1 MSKVFTEG
9 LGFLPTLTIGV
20 RKMKKFIA
28 FAVVALLALSMCFAG
43 GEKEDSAAG
52 SVVKIGFI
60 GPLTGDY
67 ANYGTL
73 CRQAV
78 EMAIDEINAKGGVNG
93 VQIKLFAEDSEGDSQ
108 KALAAMEK
116 LSSSDKVCAIIG
128 PVLTGETFSV
138 AERAQAEGIVVITPS
153 ASHKDITNVGD
164 YIFRTTPSDGLQGE
178 VAGKYWA
185 DVLGYTKLAVLYAK
199 NDYSQGLYESMS
211 EAFEQEGGKVV
222 AAETFMVGDKDFK
235 TQLTKLKNTDAQAIY
250 LPDYTAEMAQILEQA
265 SQLGMDKPFL
275 SGDGFLS
282 EEIYSL
288 AGQYTDGVVYTASAL
303 VEESSRNK
311 EFKDAYAAMWGI
323 GPDSFAT
330 NAYDATYILASVIE
344 KVGAGRAAIK
354 SGMEQV
360 KDFEGVNGII
370 NFASN
375 GDLVAYQGI
384 YEVHGTTPVYVGA
397 FTVEDGRLVKVQ

>member
-1 MSKVFTEG
+1 
-9 LGFLPTLTIGV
+9 
-20 RKMKKFIA
+20 MKKIIA
-28 FAVVALLALSMCFAG
+28 FAVLALLAMSMCFAG
-43 GEKEDSAAG
+43 GDKESSADGA
-52 SVVKIGFI
+52 VVKIGFI

-93 VQIKLFAEDSEGDSQ
+93 ASIKLFAEDSEGDSQ

-138 AERAQAEGIVVITPS
+138 AERAQAEGIVIITPS

-178 VAGKYWA
+178 VAGKYWSQ
-185 DVLGYTKLAVLYAK
+185 VLGYTKLAVLYAK

-211 EAFEQEGGKVV
+211 EAFTQDGGQIV

-265 SQLGMDKPFL
+265 AQLGIDKPFL

-288 AGQYTDGVVYTASAL
+288 AGQYTDGVVYTASAR
-303 VEESSRNK
+303 VEESNKNK
-311 EFKDAYAAMWGI
+311 EFKDAYTARWGI

-330 NAYDATYILASVIE
+330 NAYDATYILVSVIE
-344 KVGAGRAAIK
+344 KVGTDRKAIK
-354 SGMEQV
+354 TGMEQV

-370 NFASN
+370 NFAPN

-384 YEVHGTTPVYVGA
+384 YEVHGTTPEYLGA
-397 FTVEDGRLVKVQ
+397 FAVEDGKLVQVQ

>member
-1 MSKVFTEG
+1 
-9 LGFLPTLTIGV
+9 
-20 RKMKKFIA
+20 MKKIIA
-28 FAVVALLALSMCFAG
+28 FAVVALLAMSMCFAG
-43 GEKEDSAAG
+43 GDKESSADGA
-52 SVVKIGFI
+52 VVKIGFI

-93 VQIKLFAEDSEGDSQ
+93 ASIKLFAEDSEGDSQ

-138 AERAQAEGIVVITPS
+138 AERAQAEGIVIITPS

-178 VAGKYWA
+178 VAGKYWSQ
-185 DVLGYTKLAVLYAK
+185 VLGYTKLAVLYAK

-211 EAFEQEGGKVV
+211 EAFTQDGGQIV

-235 TQLTKLKNTDAQAIY
+235 TQLTKLKNTDAQAFY

-265 SQLGMDKPFL
+265 AQLGIDKPFL

-288 AGQYTDGVVYTASAL
+288 AGQYTDGVVYT
-303 VEESSRNK
+303 
-311 EFKDAYAAMWGI
+311 EFKDAYTARWGI

-330 NAYDATYILASVIE
+330 NAYDATYILVSVIE
-344 KVGAGRAAIK
+344 KVGTDRKAIK
-354 SGMEQV
+354 TGMEQV

-370 NFASN
+370 NFAPN

-384 YEVHGTTPVYVGA
+384 YEVHGTTPEYLGA
-397 FTVEDGRLVKVQ
+397 FAVEDGKLVQVQ

>member
-1 MSKVFTEG
+1 
-9 LGFLPTLTIGV
+9 
-20 RKMKKFIA
+20 MKKIIA
-28 FAVVALLALSMCFAG
+28 FAVVALLAMSMCFAG
-43 GEKEDSAAG
+43 GDKESSADGA
-52 SVVKIGFI
+52 VVKIGFI

-93 VQIKLFAEDSEGDSQ
+93 ASIKLFAEDSEGDSQ

-138 AERAQAEGIVVITPS
+138 AERAQAEGIVIITPS

-178 VAGKYWA
+178 VAGKYWSQ
-185 DVLGYTKLAVLYAK
+185 VLGYTKLAVLYAK

-211 EAFEQEGGKVV
+211 EAFTQDGGQIV

-265 SQLGMDKPFL
+265 AQLGIDKPFL

-288 AGQYTDGVVYTASAL
+288 AGQYTDGVVYTASAR
-303 VEESSRNK
+303 VEESNKNK
-311 EFKDAYAAMWGI
+311 EFKDAYTARWGI

-330 NAYDATYILASVIE
+330 NAYDATYILVSVIE
-344 KVGAGRAAIK
+344 KVGTDRKAIK
-354 SGMEQV
+354 TGVEQV

-370 NFASN
+370 NFAPN

-384 YEVHGTTPVYVGA
+384 YEVHGTTPEYVGA
-397 FTVEDGRLVKVQ
+397 FAVEDGKLVQVQ

>member
-1 MSKVFTEG
+1 
-9 LGFLPTLTIGV
+9 
-20 RKMKKFIA
+20 MKKFIA

-311 EFKDAYAAMWGI
+311 EFKDAYAAKWGI

-344 KVGAGRAAIK
+344 KVGTGRAAIK

>member
-1 MSKVFTEG
+1 
-9 LGFLPTLTIGV
+9 
-20 RKMKKFIA
+20 MKKIIA
-28 FAVVALLALSMCFAG
+28 FAVVAILAMSMCFAG
-43 GEKEDSAAG
+43 GDKESSADGA
-52 SVVKIGFI
+52 VVKIGFI

-93 VQIKLFAEDSEGDSQ
+93 ASIKLFAEDSEGDSQ

-138 AERAQAEGIVVITPS
+138 AERAQAEGIVIITPS

-178 VAGKYWA
+178 VAGKYWSQ
-185 DVLGYTKLAVLYAK
+185 VLGYTKLAVLYAK

-211 EAFEQEGGKVV
+211 EAFTQDGGQIV

-265 SQLGMDKPFL
+265 AQLGIDKPFL

-288 AGQYTDGVVYTASAL
+288 AGQYTDGVVYTASAR
-303 VEESSRNK
+303 VEESNKNK
-311 EFKDAYAAMWGI
+311 EFKDAYTARWGI

-330 NAYDATYILASVIE
+330 NAYDATYILVSVIE
-344 KVGAGRAAIK
+344 KVGTDRKAIK
-354 SGMEQV
+354 TGMEQV

-370 NFASN
+370 NFAPN

-384 YEVHGTTPVYVGA
+384 YEVHGTTPEYLGA
-397 FTVEDGRLVKVQ
+397 FAVEDGKLVQVQ

>member
-1 MSKVFTEG
+1 
-9 LGFLPTLTIGV
+9 
-20 RKMKKFIA
+20 MKKFIA

>member
-9 LGFLPTLTIGV
+9 LGSLPTLTIGV

-311 EFKDAYAAMWGI
+311 EFKDAYAAKWGI

-344 KVGAGRAAIK
+344 KVGTGRAAIK

>member
-1 MSKVFTEG
+1 
-9 LGFLPTLTIGV
+9 
-20 RKMKKFIA
+20 MKKIIA
-28 FAVVALLALSMCFAG
+28 FAVVALLAMSMCFAG
-43 GEKEDSAAG
+43 GDKESSADGA
-52 SVVKIGFI
+52 VVKIGFI

-67 ANYGTL
+67 AIYGTL

-93 VQIKLFAEDSEGDSQ
+93 ASIKLFAEDSEGDSQ

-138 AERAQAEGIVVITPS
+138 AERAQAEGIVIITPS

-178 VAGKYWA
+178 VAGKYWSQ
-185 DVLGYTKLAVLYAK
+185 VLGYTKLAVLYAK

-211 EAFEQEGGKVV
+211 EAFTQDGGQIV

-265 SQLGMDKPFL
+265 AQLGIDKPFL

-288 AGQYTDGVVYTASAL
+288 AGQYTDGVVYTASAR
-303 VEESSRNK
+303 VEESNKNK
-311 EFKDAYAAMWGI
+311 EFKDAYTARWGI

-330 NAYDATYILASVIE
+330 NAYDATYILVSVIE
-344 KVGAGRAAIK
+344 KVGTDRKAIK
-354 SGMEQV
+354 TGMEQV

-370 NFASN
+370 NFAPN

-384 YEVHGTTPVYVGA
+384 YEVHGTTPEYLGA
-397 FTVEDGRLVKVQ
+397 FAVEDGKLVQVQ

>member
-1 MSKVFTEG
+1 
-9 LGFLPTLTIGV
+9 
-20 RKMKKFIA
+20 MKKIIA
-28 FAVVALLALSMCFAG
+28 FAVVALLAMSMCFAG
-43 GEKEDSAAG
+43 GDKESSADGA
-52 SVVKIGFI
+52 VVKIGFI

-93 VQIKLFAEDSEGDSQ
+93 ASIKLFAEDSEGDSQ

-138 AERAQAEGIVVITPS
+138 AERAQAEGIVIITPS

-178 VAGKYWA
+178 VAGKYWSQ
-185 DVLGYTKLAVLYAK
+185 VLGYTKLAVLYAK

-211 EAFEQEGGKVV
+211 EAFTQDGGQIV

-265 SQLGMDKPFL
+265 AQLGIDKPFL

-288 AGQYTDGVVYTASAL
+288 AGQYTDGVVYTASAR
-303 VEESSRNK
+303 VEESNKNK
-311 EFKDAYAAMWGI
+311 EFKDAYTARWGI

-330 NAYDATYILASVIE
+330 NAYDATYILVSVIE
-344 KVGAGRAAIK
+344 KVGTDRKAIK
-354 SGMEQV
+354 TGMEQV

-370 NFASN
+370 NFAPN

-384 YEVHGTTPVYVGA
+384 YEVHGTTPEYLGA
-397 FTVEDGRLVKVQ
+397 FAVEDGKLVQVQ

>member
-1 MSKVFTEG
+1 
-9 LGFLPTLTIGV
+9 
-20 RKMKKFIA
+20 MKKIIA
-28 FAVVALLALSMCFAG
+28 FAVVALLAVSMCFAG
-43 GEKEDSAAG
+43 GDNESSAGDA
-52 SVVKIGFI
+52 VVKIGFI

-78 EMAIDEINAKGGVNG
+78 EMAIDEINAKGGING
-93 VQIKLFAEDSEGDSQ
+93 ASIKLFAEDSEGDPQ

-138 AERAQAEGIVVITPS
+138 AERAQAEGIVIITPS

-178 VAGKYWA
+178 VAGKYWSQ
-185 DVLGYTKLAVLYAK
+185 VLGYTKLAVLYAK

-211 EAFEQEGGKVV
+211 EAFTQDGGQIV

-265 SQLGMDKPFL
+265 AQLGIDKPFL

-288 AGQYTDGVVYTASAL
+288 AGQYTDGVVYTASAR
-303 VEESSRNK
+303 VEESNKNK
-311 EFKDAYAAMWGI
+311 EFKDAYTAKWGI

-330 NAYDATYILASVIE
+330 NAYDATYILVSVIE
-344 KVGAGRAAIK
+344 KVGTDRKAIK
-354 SGMEQV
+354 VGMEQV

-370 NFASN
+370 NFAAN
-375 GDLVAYQGI
+375 GDLVAYQGV
-384 YEVHGTTPVYVGA
+384 YEVHGTTPEYLGA
-397 FTVEDGRLVKVQ
+397 FSVEDGKLVKVQ

>member
-1 MSKVFTEG
+1 
-9 LGFLPTLTIGV
+9 
-20 RKMKKFIA
+20 MKKIIA
-28 FAVVALLALSMCFAG
+28 FAVVALLAMSMCFAG
-43 GEKEDSAAG
+43 GDKESSADGA
-52 SVVKIGFI
+52 VVKIGFI

-93 VQIKLFAEDSEGDSQ
+93 ASIKLFAEDSEGDSQ

-138 AERAQAEGIVVITPS
+138 AERAQAEGIVIITPS

-178 VAGKYWA
+178 VAGKYWSQ
-185 DVLGYTKLAVLYAK
+185 VLGYTKLAVLYAK

-211 EAFEQEGGKVV
+211 EAFMQDGGQIV

-265 SQLGMDKPFL
+265 AQLGIDKPFL

-288 AGQYTDGVVYTASAL
+288 AGQYTDGVVYTASAR
-303 VEESSRNK
+303 VEESNKNK
-311 EFKDAYAAMWGI
+311 EFKDAYTARWGI

-330 NAYDATYILASVIE
+330 NAYDATYILVSVIE
-344 KVGAGRAAIK
+344 KVGTDRKAIK
-354 SGMEQV
+354 TGMEQV

-370 NFASN
+370 NFAPN

-384 YEVHGTTPVYVGA
+384 YEVHGTTPEYLGA
-397 FTVEDGRLVKVQ
+397 FAVEDGKLVQVQ

>member
-1 MSKVFTEG
+1 
-9 LGFLPTLTIGV
+9 
-20 RKMKKFIA
+20 MKKIIA

-43 GEKEDSAAG
+43 GDKESSADGA
-52 SVVKIGFI
+52 VVKIGFI

-93 VQIKLFAEDSEGDSQ
+93 ASIKLFAEDSEGDSQ

-138 AERAQAEGIVVITPS
+138 AERAQAEGIVIITPS

-178 VAGKYWA
+178 VAGKYWSQ
-185 DVLGYTKLAVLYAK
+185 VLGYTKLAVLYAK

-211 EAFEQEGGKVV
+211 EAFTQDGGQIV

-265 SQLGMDKPFL
+265 AQLGIDKPFL

-288 AGQYTDGVVYTASAL
+288 AGQYTDGVVYTASAR
-303 VEESSRNK
+303 VEESNKNK
-311 EFKDAYAAMWGI
+311 EFKDAYTARWGI

-330 NAYDATYILASVIE
+330 NAYDATYILVSVIE
-344 KVGAGRAAIK
+344 KVGTDRKAIK
-354 SGMEQV
+354 TGMEQV

-370 NFASN
+370 NFAPN

-384 YEVHGTTPVYVGA
+384 YEVHGTTPEYLGA
-397 FTVEDGRLVKVQ
+397 FAVEDGKLVQVQ

>member
-1 MSKVFTEG
+1 
-9 LGFLPTLTIGV
+9 
-20 RKMKKFIA
+20 MKKIIA
-28 FAVVALLALSMCFAG
+28 FAVVALLAMSMCFAG
-43 GEKEDSAAG
+43 GDKESSADGA
-52 SVVKIGFI
+52 VVKIGFI

-93 VQIKLFAEDSEGDSQ
+93 ASIKLFAEDSEGDSQ

-116 LSSSDKVCAIIG
+116 LSSSDKVCAMIG

-138 AERAQAEGIVVITPS
+138 AERAQAEGIVIITPS

-178 VAGKYWA
+178 VAGKYWSQ
-185 DVLGYTKLAVLYAK
+185 VLGYTKLAVLYAK

-211 EAFEQEGGKVV
+211 EAFTQDGGQIV

-265 SQLGMDKPFL
+265 AQLGIDKPFL

-288 AGQYTDGVVYTASAL
+288 AGQYTDGVVYTASAR
-303 VEESSRNK
+303 VEESNKNK
-311 EFKDAYAAMWGI
+311 EFKDAYTARWGI

-330 NAYDATYILASVIE
+330 NAYDATYILVSVIE
-344 KVGAGRAAIK
+344 KVGTDRKAIK
-354 SGMEQV
+354 TGMEQV

-370 NFASN
+370 NFAPN

-384 YEVHGTTPVYVGA
+384 YEVHGTTPEYLGA
-397 FTVEDGRLVKVQ
+397 FAVEDGKLVQVQ

>member
-1 MSKVFTEG
+1 
-9 LGFLPTLTIGV
+9 
-20 RKMKKFIA
+20 MKKIIA
-28 FAVVALLALSMCFAG
+28 FAVVALLAMSVCFAG
-43 GEKEDSAAG
+43 GDKESSADGA
-52 SVVKIGFI
+52 VVKIGFI

-93 VQIKLFAEDSEGDSQ
+93 ASIKLFAEDSEGDSQ

-138 AERAQAEGIVVITPS
+138 AERAQAEGIVIITPS

-178 VAGKYWA
+178 VAGKYWSQ
-185 DVLGYTKLAVLYAK
+185 VLGYTKLAVLYAK

-211 EAFEQEGGKVV
+211 EAFTQDGGQIV

-265 SQLGMDKPFL
+265 AQLGIDKPFL

-288 AGQYTDGVVYTASAL
+288 AGQYTDGVVYTASAR
-303 VEESSRNK
+303 VEESNKNK
-311 EFKDAYAAMWGI
+311 EFKDAYTARWGI

-330 NAYDATYILASVIE
+330 NAYDATYILVSVIE
-344 KVGAGRAAIK
+344 KVGTDRKAIK
-354 SGMEQV
+354 TGMEQV

-370 NFASN
+370 NFAPN

-384 YEVHGTTPVYVGA
+384 YEVHGTTPEYLGA
-397 FTVEDGRLVKVQ
+397 FAVEDGKLVQVQ

>member
-1 MSKVFTEG
+1 
-9 LGFLPTLTIGV
+9 
-20 RKMKKFIA
+20 MKKIIA
-28 FAVVALLALSMCFAG
+28 FAVVALLAMSMCFAG
-43 GEKEDSAAG
+43 GNKESSADGA
-52 SVVKIGFI
+52 VVKIGFI

-93 VQIKLFAEDSEGDSQ
+93 ASIKLFAEDSEGDSQ

-138 AERAQAEGIVVITPS
+138 AERAQAEGIVIITPS

-178 VAGKYWA
+178 VAGKYWSQ
-185 DVLGYTKLAVLYAK
+185 VLGYTKLAVLYAK

-211 EAFEQEGGKVV
+211 EAFTQDGGQIV

-265 SQLGMDKPFL
+265 AQLGIDKPFL

-288 AGQYTDGVVYTASAL
+288 AGQYTDGVVYTASAR
-303 VEESSRNK
+303 VEESNKNK
-311 EFKDAYAAMWGI
+311 EFKDAYTARWGI

-330 NAYDATYILASVIE
+330 NAYDATYILVSVIE
-344 KVGAGRAAIK
+344 KVGTDRKAIK
-354 SGMEQV
+354 TGMEQV

-370 NFASN
+370 NFAPN

-384 YEVHGTTPVYVGA
+384 YEVHGTTPEYLGA
-397 FTVEDGRLVKVQ
+397 FAVEDGKLVQVQ

>member
-1 MSKVFTEG
+1 
-9 LGFLPTLTIGV
+9 
-20 RKMKKFIA
+20 MKKFIA

-311 EFKDAYAAMWGI
+311 EFKDAYAARWGI

-344 KVGAGRAAIK
+344 KVGTGRAAIK

>member
-1 MSKVFTEG
+1 
-9 LGFLPTLTIGV
+9 
-20 RKMKKFIA
+20 MKKIIA
-28 FAVVALLALSMCFAG
+28 FAVVALLAMSMCFAG
-43 GEKEDSAAG
+43 GDKESSADGA
-52 SVVKIGFI
+52 VVKIGFI

-78 EMAIDEINAKGGVNG
+78 EMAIDEINAKGGVN
-93 VQIKLFAEDSEGDSQ
+93 VASIKLFAEDSEGDSQ

-138 AERAQAEGIVVITPS
+138 AERAQAEGIVIITPS

-178 VAGKYWA
+178 VAGKYWSQ
-185 DVLGYTKLAVLYAK
+185 VLGYTKLAVLYAK

-211 EAFEQEGGKVV
+211 EAFTQDGGQIV

-265 SQLGMDKPFL
+265 AQLGIGKPFL

-288 AGQYTDGVVYTASAL
+288 AGQYTDGVVYTASAR
-303 VEESSRNK
+303 VEESNKNK
-311 EFKDAYAAMWGI
+311 EFKDAYTARWGI

-330 NAYDATYILASVIE
+330 NAYDATYILVSVIE
-344 KVGAGRAAIK
+344 KVGTDRKAIK
-354 SGMEQV
+354 TGMEQV

-370 NFASN
+370 NFAPN

-384 YEVHGTTPVYVGA
+384 YEVHGTTPEYLGA
-397 FTVEDGRLVKVQ
+397 FAVEDGKLVQVQ

>member
-1 MSKVFTEG
+1 
-9 LGFLPTLTIGV
+9 
-20 RKMKKFIA
+20 MKKIIA
-28 FAVVALLALSMCFAG
+28 FAVVALLAMSMCFAG
-43 GEKEDSAAG
+43 GDKESSADGA
-52 SVVKIGFI
+52 VVKIGFI

-93 VQIKLFAEDSEGDSQ
+93 SSIKLFAEDSEGDSQ

-138 AERAQAEGIVVITPS
+138 AERAQAEGIVIITPS

-178 VAGKYWA
+178 VAGKYWSQ
-185 DVLGYTKLAVLYAK
+185 VLGYTKLAVLYAK

-211 EAFEQEGGKVV
+211 EAFTQDGGQIV

-265 SQLGMDKPFL
+265 AQLGIDKPFL

-288 AGQYTDGVVYTASAL
+288 AGQYTDGVVYTASAR
-303 VEESSRNK
+303 VEESNKNK
-311 EFKDAYAAMWGI
+311 EFKDAYTARWGI

-330 NAYDATYILASVIE
+330 NAYDATYILVSVIE
-344 KVGAGRAAIK
+344 KVGTDRKAIK
-354 SGMEQV
+354 TGMEQV

-370 NFASN
+370 NFAPN

-384 YEVHGTTPVYVGA
+384 YEVHGTTPEYLGA
-397 FTVEDGRLVKVQ
+397 FAVEDGKLVQVR

>member
-1 MSKVFTEG
+1 
-9 LGFLPTLTIGV
+9 
-20 RKMKKFIA
+20 MKKIIA
-28 FAVVALLALSMCFAG
+28 FAVVALLAMSMCFAG
-43 GEKEDSAAG
+43 GDKESSADGA
-52 SVVKIGFI
+52 VVKIGFI

-93 VQIKLFAEDSEGDSQ
+93 ASIKLFAEDSEGDSQ

-128 PVLTGETFSV
+128 PVLTGETFSI
-138 AERAQAEGIVVITPS
+138 AERAQAEGIVIITPS

-178 VAGKYWA
+178 VAGKYWSQ
-185 DVLGYTKLAVLYAK
+185 VLGYTKLAVLYAK

-211 EAFEQEGGKVV
+211 EAFTQDGGQIV

-265 SQLGMDKPFL
+265 AQLGIDKPFL

-288 AGQYTDGVVYTASAL
+288 AGQYTDGVVYTASAR
-303 VEESSRNK
+303 VEESNKNK
-311 EFKDAYAAMWGI
+311 EFKDAYTARWGI

-330 NAYDATYILASVIE
+330 NAYDATYILVSVIE
-344 KVGAGRAAIK
+344 KVGTDRKAIK
-354 SGMEQV
+354 TGMEQV

-370 NFASN
+370 NFAPN

-384 YEVHGTTPVYVGA
+384 YEVHGTTPEYLGA
-397 FTVEDGRLVKVQ
+397 FAVEDGKLVQVQ